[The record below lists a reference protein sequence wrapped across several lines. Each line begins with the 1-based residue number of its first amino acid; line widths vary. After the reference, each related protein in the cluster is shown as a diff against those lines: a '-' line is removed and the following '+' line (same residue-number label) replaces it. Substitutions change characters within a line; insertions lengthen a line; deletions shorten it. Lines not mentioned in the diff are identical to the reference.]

1 MLSCVDKCLVMVHL
15 EDEFQKCLLNL
26 SELKTQA
33 MKKKAVVWNTDDDLK
48 YPFLNVVF
56 LGNVIQLWKP
66 LSLWY

>member
-1 MLSCVDKCLVMVHL
+1 MVHL